1 LKKSRAIF
9 ITVGFYCLIA
19 GTLFGQKSF
28 NIDPVSLTQNL
39 DNQFR
44 IITMPALDV
53 DALLEEDKKSPPGTP
68 YRYGYSFEVDY
79 SMDNSGT
86 WTELEEGKLWRLAI
100 KSEGAYSISLYYDTF
115 WLPKGAYLFAY
126 NSSKSTI
133 YGAYT
138 NENNDETG
146 LFSTAQV
153 EGDECIIEYYE
164 PNNVK
169 ERGHFII
176 NKVIHDYK
184 DILNFSGTR
193 ESLTCGINVACSDA
207 DPFADQSNSVAWLDM
222 GGYICTGGMVNNVR
236 EDKTPY
242 FLTAWHC
249 TEGESPSIFRF
260 YFNYQTNT
268 CSGTNASYGSY
279 AYGSQMRANSGGM
292 DPDFSLLEIT
302 GNIYDSW
309 DVFYAGWTRST
320 STPVASCSVHHP
332 GGDPKK
338 INFDNDYCQNSPGI
352 NWYGG
357 GYSPP
362 GSHWGIYW
370 DEGGVEGGSSG
381 SPAFDSNGRVIGQL
395 SGGSASCGGDYD
407 YYGKFSRSWNY
418 GSSTSTRLK
427 DWLDP
432 DNTGTYTLDGI
443 YDEPATVVVSAPNGG
458 EEWELGSTYTIM
470 WNSENTGSYV
480 KIELYDNNSYYTTIA
495 TSTSD
500 DGSYS
505 WSVSSSYDESNTYKI
520 KITDTG
526 NSSTYDYSDNYFS
539 LTGTSMTINIAYSDG
554 WNMVGLPVNVEDAF
568 YLTLF
573 PDAFNGTLYSYNNGY
588 IQQSVLT
595 AGDGYWL
602 RFTADGISGITGTSI
617 EDLTLSLSAGWNL
630 ISGVSVSVPLSSV
643 SDLGNIIVPNT
654 LYSYDNG
661 YSISYYIE
669 PGNGYWLRAYNAGS
683 ISISSGSARQYF
695 NDQEFSLSDA
705 NILTIMDDDG
715 NSSELYF
722 GSTIPEEVRLSYSLP
737 PIPPS
742 GSFDARFSGD
752 WKLAESGG
760 EILLQSNHW
769 PLTVEW
775 ELETRIQKPETRDWV
790 LVDEI
795 NGEEYILNED
805 KKVKIT
811 QITQRLRLA
820 KRTLNPDLFVLHQNY
835 PNPFNPITTISFNL
849 PELSNVKL
857 TVYNTLG
864 QEIERLV
871 NTQLNSGIHLVNWD
885 ASALSSG
892 IYFYGIEIEPSD
904 ESEAFTSMKKMLLI
918 K

>member
-1 LKKSRAIF
+1 
-9 ITVGFYCLIA
+9 
-19 GTLFGQKSF
+19 
-28 NIDPVSLTQNL
+28 
-39 DNQFR
+39 
-44 IITMPALDV
+44 MPELDV
-53 DALLEEDKKSPPGTP
+53 DALLEEDKNSPPGTP

-100 KSEGAYSISLYYDTF
+100 KSEDAYSISLYYDAF
-115 WLPKGAYLFAY
+115 FLPEGAYLFAY
-126 NSSKSTI
+126 NRSNSTI

-138 NENNDETG
+138 KENNDESG

-169 ERGHFII
+169 ENGHFII

-193 ESLTCGINVACSDA
+193 ESLTCGINVVCSDA
-207 DPFADQSNSVAWLDM
+207 DPYEDQANSVAWLDM
-222 GGYICTGGMVNNVR
+222 GGYICTGGMLNNVQQ
-236 EDKTPY
+236 DKTPY

-260 YFNYQTNT
+260 YFNYKTT
-268 CSGTNASYGSY
+268 SCSGTNASYGSY

-320 STPVASCSVHHP
+320 STPVISCGIHHV

-338 INFDNDYCQNSPGI
+338 INFDNDYAQNSPGI
-352 NWYGG
+352 NWQGG

-362 GSHWGIYW
+362 GSHWNINW
-370 DEGGVEGGSSG
+370 DEGGTEGGSSG

-395 SGGSASCGGDYD
+395 SGGSSGCSGDD
-407 YYGKFSRSWNY
+407 YYGKFSRSWSY
-418 GSSTSTRLK
+418 GSSASSRLK

-432 DNTGTYTLDGI
+432 DNTGTNTLDGI
-443 YDEPATVVVSAPNGG
+443 YNEPATVVVSAPNGG

-480 KIELYDNNSYYTTIA
+480 KIELYDSGSYYATIA
-495 TSTSD
+495 SSTSD

-505 WSVSSSYDESNTYKI
+505 WSIPTSYDESNTYKI

-526 NSSTYDYSDNYFS
+526 NSSTSDYSDNYFTLS
-539 LTGTSMTINIAYSDG
+539 GTSMTINIAYSNG
-554 WNMVGLPVNVEDAF
+554 WNMVGLPLNVEDAY

-588 IQQSVLT
+588 IQESVLT

-602 RFTADGISGITGTSI
+602 RFTTDGNSGITGTSI
-617 EDLTLSLSAGWNL
+617 DELTLLLSAGWNL
-630 ISGVSVSVPLSSV
+630 ITGVSESVPLSSV
-643 SDLGNIIVPNT
+643 SDPGNIIVPNT

-661 YSISYYIE
+661 YSISYSID
-669 PGNGYWLRAYNAGS
+669 PGMGYWLRAYSAGS
-683 ISISSGSARQYF
+683 ISISSGSARQQSGE
-695 NDQEFSLSDA
+695 QEFLMSNT
-705 NILTIMDDDG
+705 NILTIMDADG
-715 NSSELYF
+715 NSSQLYF
-722 GSTIPEEVRLSYSLP
+722 GVTIPEQNRLSYSLP
-737 PIPPS
+737 PIPPA

-752 WKLAESGG
+752 WNLAESGG
-760 EILLQSNHW
+760 ELLVQSDNW
-769 PLTVEW
+769 PLEIVWEKGTRSKDQEIAEW
-775 ELETRIQKPETRDWV
+775 MLI
-790 LVDEI
+790 DEI
-795 NGEEYILNED
+795 NGKEYILNENE
-805 KKVKIT
+805 KVEIT
-811 QITQRLRLA
+811 HSTQRLTL
-820 KRTLNPDLFVLHQNY
+820 KKQTLNPDLFVLHQNY

-857 TVYNTLG
+857 TVYNTVG
-864 QEIERLV
+864 QEVERLV
-871 NTQLNSGIHLVNWD
+871 NTQLNSGSHSVFWD

-892 IYFYGIEIEPSD
+892 LYFYSMEFVPVAGPGTTL
-904 ESEAFTSMKKMLLI
+904 TSMMKMLLI